1 MWMHRTT
8 AIGTGLVLVAGLL
21 SGCAEMSATEKGAAI
36 GAGTGALAGAII
48 GNQVRG
54 NRPQHA
60 AMGALIGGLAGAAG
74 GALIGREVERRQPVA
89 APPPPGPAVG
99 TPSAAPPPPQ
109 TASVGVPGQYA
120 GDPTR
125 GEFLNET
132 RWRVNV
138 YVDVDPTRTGSSPTF
153 ALGPGERRAVDL
165 DIGSHR
171 VIAQAFVD
179 TQFGPRAVGRL
190 DRAIEVD
197 PRRTGWA
204 LRFGDTDFR

>member
-1 MWMHRTT
+1 MRARRTI
-8 AIGTGLVLVAGLL
+8 AMGTGLVLVLGLVA
-21 SGCAEMSATEKGAAI
+21 GCAEMSATEKGAAI

-60 AMGALIGGLAGAAG
+60 AIGALIGGLAGAAG
-74 GALIGREVERRQPVA
+74 GALVGREVERRQQVA
-89 APPPPGPAVG
+89 APPPGPVVG
-99 TPSAAPPPPQ
+99 TPSAAPPLPA
-109 TASVGVPGQYA
+109 TASVTVPGQFS

-125 GEFLNET
+125 GDIVNET
-132 RWRVNV
+132 RWRINV
-138 YVDVDPTRTGSSPTF
+138 YVDADPTRTGGPPAF
-153 ALGPGERRAVDL
+153 VLGPGERRPVDL

-190 DRAIEVD
+190 DRPLEVD
-197 PRRTGWA
+197 PRRTGWTLNFA
-204 LRFGDTDFR
+204 ERDFR

>member
-1 MWMHRTT
+1 MC
-8 AIGTGLVLVAGLL
+8 AILVAGLL

-60 AMGALIGGLAGAAG
+60 AMGAIIGGLAGAAG
-74 GALIGREVERRQPVA
+74 GALIGREVERRQQAA
-89 APPPPGPAVG
+89 APAPPAPVVG
-99 TPSAAPPPPQ
+99 TPSAAPPPQ
-109 TASVGVPGQYA
+109 TAVVTVPGQYG

-125 GEFLNET
+125 GDFVNQT

-138 YVDVDPTRTGSSPTF
+138 YVDADPTRTAGPPTF

-165 DIGSHR
+165 DVGPHR
-171 VIAQAFVD
+171 VVAQAFVD
-179 TQFGPRAVGRL
+179 TQFGPRLVGRL
-190 DRAIEVD
+190 DRQIEVD
-197 PRRTGWA
+197 PRRPGWSLA
-204 LRFGDTDFR
+204 FGDADFR